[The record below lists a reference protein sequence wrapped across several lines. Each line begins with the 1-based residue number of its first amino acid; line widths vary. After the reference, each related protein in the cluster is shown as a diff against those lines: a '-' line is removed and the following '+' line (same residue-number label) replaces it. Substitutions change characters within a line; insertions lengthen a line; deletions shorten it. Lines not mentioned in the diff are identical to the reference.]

1 MLDHYNLEEALE
13 ESHVLMIVSDLQAGL
28 KETSGEIKL
37 FVNQNMSPGKRE
49 YTDHPSLQCVR
60 VLSIRITLKNITMK
74 LCDLIIT

>member
-1 MLDHYNLEEALE
+1 MLDHYNLKLALE

-49 YTDHPSLQCVR
+49 YTLT
-60 VLSIRITLKNITMK
+60 IRRFSAWESYQ
-74 LCDLIIT
+74 